1 MDTSKRGTLLL
12 AAMLIILGVLF
23 LLLNLIGVRMGQA
36 WPVIF
41 LVIAAV
47 FYIPAFAWPEA
58 RKGLAALFI
67 PGSVFLALG
76 LIFAYTTWTG
86 DYVAWAYS
94 WTLIPAGVGLGLV
107 MGGVWGGWG
116 GDVTVVGKWMA
127 AISLVVFALFATI
140 FGGMVLKILGPVLLI
155 LGGLAFIIRTLRHS
169 SPA

>member
-1 MDTSKRGTLLL
+1 MDSNKRGTIIL
-12 AAMLIILGVLF
+12 AGTLIVLGVLF

-86 DYVAWAYS
+86 DYLAWAYA
-94 WTLIPAGVGLGLV
+94 WTLIPGGVGLGLW
-107 MGGVWGGWG
+107 MGGTWGDWG
-116 GDVTVVGKWMA
+116 SEVSVVGKWMA
-127 AISLVVFALFATI
+127 GISLVVFALFATL
-140 FGGMVLKILGPVLLI
+140 FGGPLLKYIGPVVLI
-155 LGGLAFIIRTLRHS
+155 LGGLAFMWRTLRAS
-169 SPA
+169 KPA